1 MPKVTCPECGE
12 TCVSVLAQT
21 IKHHLK
27 KPWLWDDGGMDYYF
41 CASQG
46 CDTVYFTLDKRE
58 IITPDKLRTQVGTKS
73 KAEDATVCYCFDVCR
88 KDTVDTSVKAYVVA
102 QTKAGQC
109 ACKIRNP
116 SGRCCLKDFP

>member
-1 MPKVTCPECGE
+1 MSKATCPECAE
-12 TCVSVLAQT
+12 ACASVLAQT

-27 KPWLWDDGGMDYYF
+27 QPWLWHDGGMDYYF

-46 CDTVYFTLDKRE
+46 CDTVYFALDKGE
-58 IITPDKLRTQVGTKS
+58 TITQDQLRTQVGIKS
-73 KAEDATVCYCFDVCR
+73 RAEDAMVCYCFDVCR
-88 KDTVDTSVKAYVVA
+88 QGAQNKDIKAYVVA